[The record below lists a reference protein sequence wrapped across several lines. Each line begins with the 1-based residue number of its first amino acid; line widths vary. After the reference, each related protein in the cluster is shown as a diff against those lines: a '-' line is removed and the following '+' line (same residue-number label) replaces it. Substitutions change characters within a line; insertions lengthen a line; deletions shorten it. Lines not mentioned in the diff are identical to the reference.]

1 MDIDNITEEEALDVL
16 HKLRTKFH
24 WAGTVFMKDDII
36 YRWKDKYGE
45 EEGQALSDEQIESV
59 MTSWE
64 WRKGLDEAM
73 TSSGYEV
80 LDMALWEVKTGEEQ

>member
-1 MDIDNITEEEALDVL
+1 MDIDNITEEEALTVL

-24 WAGTVFMKDDII
+24 WAGTIFIKEDIV
-36 YRWKDKYGE
+36 YRWNDNHKED
-45 EEGQALSDEQIESV
+45 EGYELSEEQIESV

-73 TSSGYEV
+73 ISSGYEV